1 MASTIVITD
10 TTAADIPAITAM
22 FATEVRHG
30 TASWAYEPPTHDE
43 MLEKF
48 QRLTADNYPFLTARL
63 NNQNQDQYQDPGQNN
78 NTIVGFSFASAY
90 RPREGYRFLCED
102 SIYVHED
109 FRRHGIASQLLTRLI
124 KDCTERGYRQMVAV
138 IGDSANTGSIAL
150 HERMGFVHVGV
161 LKDIGYKFDRWLDSV
176 LMQRTL

>member
-10 TTAADIPAITAM
+10 TTAADIAAITAM
-22 FATEVRHG
+22 FANEVRHG

-48 QRLTADNYPFLTARL
+48 QRLTGDNYPFLTARL
-63 NNQNQDQYQDPGQNN
+63 QDQNN

-124 KDCTERGYRQMVAV
+124 EECTDRGYRQMVAV

-161 LKDIGYKFDRWLDSV
+161 LKDVGYKFDRWLDSV
-176 LMQRTL
+176 LMQRSL

>member
-22 FATEVRHG
+22 FAKEVRHG

-48 QRLTADNYPFLTARL
+48 QRLTGDNYPFLTARL
-63 NNQNQDQYQDPGQNN
+63 QGQDQNN

-109 FRRHGIASQLLTRLI
+109 FRQHGIASQLLTRLI
-124 KDCTERGYRQMVAV
+124 EECTDRGYRQMVAV

-176 LMQRTL
+176 LMQRVL